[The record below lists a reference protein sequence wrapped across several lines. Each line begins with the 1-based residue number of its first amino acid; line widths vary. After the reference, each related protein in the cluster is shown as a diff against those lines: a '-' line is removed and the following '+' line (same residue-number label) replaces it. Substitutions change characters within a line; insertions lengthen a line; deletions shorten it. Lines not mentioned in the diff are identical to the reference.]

1 MHNRT
6 YHPSPFMRLGAEEF
20 VNARGQRVV
29 PAARSDS
36 TALFLIPSDV
46 ARLLGTQE
54 IDTTRLSDTTLQS
67 LVRRGLI
74 TDDTHATRSAHYEK
88 MHIAANDRSTRSF
101 TLFPTSYCN
110 MGCEYC
116 GQEHRKQS
124 LNTRHR
130 LAVLGRIRNVAQ
142 SEGLQ
147 RINLGWFGGEPL
159 MAYNTIREM
168 SRQIISFCSESSV
181 SYTASIVTNGALLT
195 ARKLDTLVNQCAVT
209 RFNITIDGPE
219 GVHDAHRPLK
229 SGAKS
234 YRRLT
239 SLLAEATQNP
249 ELDSASFVLR
259 TNIDVE
265 NCDYID
271 EYLKEMADLGFS
283 GKRNVIFQLV
293 PIHSW
298 GNDVEKRR
306 VGRDKYLRRE
316 VEWLALMQR
325 LGLQTT
331 LLPGGVRAKTCSAV
345 GPGSEVIL
353 TDGNVFSCTE
363 QPLVPSLESESR
375 LAHVDN
381 LQLGDLR
388 PAGAYDSWNDSVASG
403 GIPCSTCWLLPA
415 CGGSCP
421 KLWAEGEVPCPS
433 IKFNITDRLSLA
445 AKEYG
450 LQPIGAF
457 TPDGD

>member
-1 MHNRT
+1 
-6 YHPSPFMRLGAEEF
+6 MRLGAEEF
-20 VNARGQRVV
+20 INARGRRVV

-36 TALFLIPSDV
+36 TALFLIPTDI
-46 ARLLGTQE
+46 ARLLLGQG
-54 IDTTRLSDTTLQS
+54 IDRSRISDTAFRS
-67 LVRRGLI
+67 LVQQGLI
-74 TDDTHATRSAHYEK
+74 TDDVDATRNAHYEK
-88 MHIAANDRSTRSF
+88 MRSAASDQSTRSF

-116 GQEHRKQS
+116 GQEHRKEP
-124 LNTRHR
+124 LNARHR
-130 LAVLGRIRNVAQ
+130 QSVLDRICSAAQ
-142 SEGLQ
+142 AEGLQ

-168 SRQIISFCSESSV
+168 SQQIISICSARSV
-181 SYTASIVTNGALLT
+181 SYAASIVTNGALLT
-195 ARKLDTLVNQCAVT
+195 RRKLDTLVKQCSVT

-219 GVHDAHRPLK
+219 DVHDAHRPLK

-239 SLLAEATQNP
+239 SLLAQAVQNP
-249 ELDSASFVLR
+249 ELDAASFVLR

-271 EYLKEMADLGFS
+271 AYLKEMAELGFA

-293 PIHSW
+293 PVHSW
-298 GNDVEKRR
+298 GNDVDERR
-306 VGRDKYLRRE
+306 VGRESYLQRE
-316 VEWLALMQR
+316 VEWLSLMQR

-345 GPGSEVIL
+345 GRSSEVVL
-353 TDGNVFSCTE
+353 TDGHVFSCTE
-363 QPLVPSLESESR
+363 QPLVPSLEIDSR
-375 LAHVDN
+375 LAHVDD
-381 LQLGDLR
+381 LEPEDLR
-388 PAGAYDSWNDSVASG
+388 PSGAYDPWNDSVASG
-403 GIPCSTCWLLPA
+403 AIPCSTCWFLPA

-433 IKFNITDRLSLA
+433 IKFNITGRLSIA
-445 AKEYG
+445 AEQHG
-450 LQPIGAF
+450 LRRIGDF
-457 TPDGD
+457 GRHDE